1 MTTNNYTK
9 FLNTYSGKRL
19 LEKHS
24 LHERGVWE
32 VRGEDPNCDLG
43 GPHHEPYIGTYTGVL
58 ADVITIAVDS
68 GSFWQW
74 GAGGSIKRIDVQPA
88 NTKTIIKRRK
98 DLERLTALEAEIA
111 LLKKS
116 LNETNHS

>member
-24 LHERGVWE
+24 IHETGIWE
-32 VRGEDPNCDLG
+32 VRGEDPNCEWA

-58 ADVITIAVDS
+58 ADVIILAVES
-68 GSFWQW
+68 ASFWTW
-74 GAGGSIKRIDVQPA
+74 GGGRRIDKVNIEKIDNSTVAFRNEKRKRLKELEQEVNNLKYELSIK
-88 NTKTIIKRRK
+88 
-98 DLERLTALEAEIA
+98 
-111 LLKKS
+111 
-116 LNETNHS
+116 